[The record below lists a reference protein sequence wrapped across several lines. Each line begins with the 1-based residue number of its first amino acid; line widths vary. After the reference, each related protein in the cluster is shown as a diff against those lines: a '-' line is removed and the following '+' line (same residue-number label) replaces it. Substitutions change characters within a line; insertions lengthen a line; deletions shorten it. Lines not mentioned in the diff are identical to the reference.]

1 MMTGNN
7 SANIAMT
14 DSYRSAH
21 PQPRQPA
28 NTQPAQAPARRE
40 EATPVQTPI
49 PAQATGQVRS
59 PDTTERIERLERM
72 PEQEMQTL
80 VNQAN
85 IILEPRNLELVYRRH
100 EGTDRYFLTIYNRD
114 TQEIARE
121 IPPEWSLDMLARVWE
136 MTGIFM
142 NERG

>member
-1 MMTGNN
+1 MNL
-7 SANIAMT
+7 
-14 DSYRSAH
+14 
-21 PQPRQPA
+21 QQRQPA
-28 NTQPAQAPARRE
+28 AANQQQAPPVRRPE
-40 EATPVQTPI
+40 SA
-49 PAQATGQVRS
+49 AAAGQVRP
-59 PDTTERIERLERM
+59 PDTAERVERLERM
-72 PEQEMQTL
+72 PEVEMQSL

-85 IILEPRNLELVYRRH
+85 LILEPRNLELVYRRH

>member
-1 MMTGNN
+1 MTGYNN
-7 SANIAMT
+7 ANISAAM
-14 DSYRSAH
+14 DGRSMNL
-21 PQPRQPA
+21 QQRQPVGA
-28 NTQPAQAPARRE
+28 NNQSAP
-40 EATPVQTPI
+40 TPVRGEDR
-49 PAQATGQVRS
+49 ASGAFAAEQVQMHGHNRV
-59 PDTTERIERLERM
+59 TTERLERLESM
-72 PEQEMQTL
+72 PEPEMQSL

-85 IILEPRNLELVYRRH
+85 LILEPRNLELVYKRH

>member
-1 MMTGNN
+1 MMEYSNTNIPAATDGN
-7 SANIAMT
+7 
-14 DSYRSAH
+14 RSMNL
-21 PQPRQPA
+21 QQRQPA
-28 NTQPAQAPARRE
+28 AANQQQAPPVRRPE
-40 EATPVQTPI
+40 SA
-49 PAQATGQVRS
+49 AAAGQVRP
-59 PDTTERIERLERM
+59 PDTAERVERLERM
-72 PEQEMQTL
+72 PEVEMQSL

-85 IILEPRNLELVYRRH
+85 LILEPRNLELVYRRH

>member
-1 MMTGNN
+1 MNLQQQRQPAPQ
-7 SANIAMT
+7 ANT
-14 DSYRSAH
+14 
-21 PQPRQPA
+21 PQPRAQSA
-28 NTQPAQAPARRE
+28 RTEETRSAQAPSQAQQAAEARAAE
-40 EATPVQTPI
+40 T
-49 PAQATGQVRS
+49 
-59 PDTTERIERLERM
+59 TTERLQRLESM
-72 PEQEMQTL
+72 PEQEMQAL

-85 IILEPRNLELVYRRH
+85 MLLETRNLELVYRRH
-100 EGTDRYFLTIYNRD
+100 EGTDRYFLTIYDRD